1 MWTRRAPA
9 TAHVDGHG
17 AAAASSQGE
26 AASAIRAG
34 FTFAASG
41 SNDHQRPVNVNPF
54 PLLFAFFILQ
64 IFSWFRFLLAV
75 LVLFCLFTNII
86 VQ

>member
-54 PLLFAFFILQ
+54 PLLFAFFIPFPNLLLVP
-64 IFSWFRFLLAV
+64 FSACRFSSLL
-75 LVLFCLFTNII
+75 LIH
-86 VQ
+86 